1 MNQPSQG
8 TTTSQQIQEGLDAAY
23 EHMLAFKRYKQT
35 PVVIVQNGQVV
46 AVSPDELPPAASKA
60 A

>member
-8 TTTSQQIQEGLDAAY
+8 TTTSQQIQEGLDSAY
-23 EHMLAFKRYKQT
+23 ENMLAFKRYKQT
-35 PVVIVQNGQVV
+35 PVVIVRNGQVV
-46 AVSPDELPPAASKA
+46 AVSPDELPAAASKA